1 MQQAELIITSG
12 AHAGKHIPLP
22 GTKCIIGRERD
33 CHFRPEDDMISRHH
47 CVIRFD
53 GITYRIRDL
62 GSRNGTFVNGRQIK
76 SDVVLVPDDRIK
88 VGTMT
93 MQLYLSEQSNPGTN
107 LSQTDFLD
115 GTTIPEGRRIPETEH
130 DTNES
135 FRLPDHPS
143 RDWKE
148 SERKS
153 G

>member
-12 AHAGKHIPLP
+12 AHSGHHIPLP
-22 GTKCIIGRERD
+22 GSKCIIGRERD
-33 CHFRPEDDMISRHH
+33 CHFRPDDDMISRHH

-76 SDVVLVPDDRIK
+76 SDVVLVPDDRIR

-93 MQLYLSEQSNPGTN
+93 MHISLSAQSDAAAN
-107 LSQTDFLD
+107 LNQTGFMD
-115 GTTIPEGRRIPETEH
+115 GTTVSTGGNASRIEH

-135 FRLPDHPS
+135 FRLPDHPPQI
-143 RDWKE
+143 RPE